1 MSRVKRVPPA
11 LEGHYRTG
19 RSRGEPRILAGA
31 RVGEASEPVQGPI
44 DWGPANSKGVYDNER
59 QVCVWRPLLR
69 ALDDVLTDGQRV
81 ARNPLTEPLES
92 SEVEAP
98 TYFGVHWGVM
108 KCLL

>member
-1 MSRVKRVPPA
+1 MS
-11 LEGHYRTG
+11 
-19 RSRGEPRILAGA
+19 
-31 RVGEASEPVQGPI
+31 
-44 DWGPANSKGVYDNER
+44 R
-59 QVCVWRPLLR
+59 QVCVRRPRLR
-69 ALDDVLTDGQRV
+69 VLDDVLTDGQRA

>member
-19 RSRGEPRILAGA
+19 RSRGQPRILAGA

-59 QVCVWRPLLR
+59 QVGVRRPRLR
-69 ALDDVLTDGQRV
+69 VLDDVLPDGQRA
-81 ARNPLTEPLES
+81 ARNPLTERLES

-98 TYFGVHWGVM
+98 TDFGVDWGVM